1 MKISS
6 LLDKQTILLNLKV
19 DTKETLIKRM
29 VAALDGKVENTLLPV
44 IEEAVLER
52 EQVMSTGVGK
62 RLAIPH
68 AKLQQL
74 DQNLAVFARLDDPL
88 EYGSIDN
95 QPVELVV
102 LLIGSQDKAS
112 IHIKLLSR
120 VSRLMN
126 NDLLRNQLFDAKNED
141 QILEI
146 FLEEE
151 NGSV

>member
-6 LLDKQTILLNLKV
+6 LLDKQTILLDIEV
-19 DTKETLIKRM
+19 VSKESLVKKM
-29 VAALDGKVENTLLPV
+29 VASLSDKIHPSLLPIIEDAV
-44 IEEAVLER
+44 IER

-68 AKLQQL
+68 AKLKEL
-74 DQNLAVFARLDDPL
+74 DDNLAVFARLKNPL
-88 EYGSIDN
+88 EYGSIDS

-112 IHIKLLSR
+112 VHIKLLSR
-120 VSRLMN
+120 ISRLMN
-126 NDLLRNQLFDAKNED
+126 NDLFRNQLFEAKNED
-141 QILEI
+141 EILNI
-146 FLEEE
+146 FMEEE

>member
-1 MKISS
+1 MVSVLSGKVDDS
-6 LLDKQTILLNLKV
+6 LLPI
-19 DTKETLIKRM
+19 
-29 VAALDGKVENTLLPV
+29 

-74 DQNLAVFARLDDPL
+74 DQNLAVFARLDSPL

-112 IHIKLLSR
+112 VHIKLLSR

-126 NDLLRNQLFDAKNED
+126 NDLLRNQLFDAKHED

-146 FLEEE
+146 FKEEE
-151 NGSV
+151 SGAF

>member
-74 DQNLAVFARLDDPL
+74 DQNLAVFARLDHPL

-126 NDLLRNQLFDAKNED
+126 NDLLRNHLFDAKNED

>member
-6 LLDKQTILLNLKV
+6 LLDQQTILLNLKV
-19 DTKETLIKRM
+19 DSKETLIKKM
-29 VAALDGKVENTLLPV
+29 VSVLSGKVDDSLLPI

-62 RLAIPH
+62 RLGIPH
-68 AKLQQL
+68 AKLPQL
-74 DQNLAVFARLDDPL
+74 DQNLAVFARLDSPL

-112 IHIKLLSR
+112 VHIKLLSR

-146 FLEEE
+146 FTEEE
-151 NGSV
+151 SGAF